1 MKGSRR
7 SSTHTGKLEVAV
19 RMRGF
24 KRSEEQFGMPQDF
37 EMAAGFYDASD
48 SWNQMLI
55 RTMHN
60 MRLSCQFF
68 N

>member
-1 MKGSRR
+1 MK
-7 SSTHTGKLEVAV
+7 STRKGRTRTGKVDVAV
-19 RMRGF
+19 RMHGF
-24 KRSEEQFGMPQDF
+24 KRSEEQFGIPQDF

-60 MRLSCQFF
+60 MRLSCQYF